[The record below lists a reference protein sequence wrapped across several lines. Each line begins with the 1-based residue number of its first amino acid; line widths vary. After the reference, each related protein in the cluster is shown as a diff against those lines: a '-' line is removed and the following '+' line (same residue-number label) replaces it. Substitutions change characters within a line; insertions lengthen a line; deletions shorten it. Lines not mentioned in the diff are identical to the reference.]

1 MDRGRQPHEYSG
13 EHQLIPKSYEGEIHD
28 MNTTENR
35 YTLAILVNNHPG
47 VLMRVVSLFSR
58 RGYNIDSLSV
68 GETER
73 FDVSRITIV
82 VSGDRPVVEQIKKQV
97 SKLIDVKRVYEMTQ
111 TRSLQRELV
120 MVKVSTK
127 SDTRSEVVELA
138 QIFKAKII
146 DVTASTV
153 TLEMTGSL
161 DKIQS
166 FLDLMLPYG
175 VVEMA
180 RTGITALERGSR
192 ALSSISYSEDEE

>member
-1 MDRGRQPHEYSG
+1 
-13 EHQLIPKSYEGEIHD
+13 
-28 MNTTENR
+28 MNINEKR

-68 GETER
+68 GETEQEMI
-73 FDVSRITIV
+73 SRITIV
-82 VSGDRPVVEQIKKQV
+82 VTGDRPVVEQIKKQV
-97 SKLIDVKRVYEMTQ
+97 GKLIDVKRVYEMTQ
-111 TRSLQRELV
+111 NKSLQRELI

-127 SDTRSEVVELA
+127 NENRSEVVELA

-146 DVTASTV
+146 DVTSGTV

-166 FLDLMLPYG
+166 FLDLMMPFG
-175 VVEMA
+175 IVEMA
-180 RTGITALERGSR
+180 RTGITALERGGR
-192 ALSSISYSEDEE
+192 ALSSISLSEDEQ